1 MPEPPPSKVFNHLRT
16 VFTVFHIAA
25 FAVVSQTASEPYIDE
40 IFHVPQAQ
48 SYCKGRFEDWN
59 DKITTPPGL

>member
-1 MPEPPPSKVFNHLRT
+1 MPEGPASRRLRYMRPLF
-16 VFTVFHIAA
+16 VGLHAA
-25 FAVVSQTASEPYIDE
+25 GFAIVTRVAKEPYIDE

-48 SYCKGRFEDWN
+48 AYCQGHFGYWN